1 MSYTIRDEATP
12 TSFAKD
18 PLGILQKHRTHVTW
32 DLNSAVLEAFR
43 HSYSE
48 ERKAD
53 AEAAAE
59 ADVEAAAEVPEADS
73 GQEEVLEA
81 QGINENELIPIMED
95 MSRVEY
101 YSCSNDNWING
112 TLHKN
117 VASERKNKSSTPQP
131 RFLTR

>member
-1 MSYTIRDEATP
+1 
-12 TSFAKD
+12 
-18 PLGILQKHRTHVTW
+18 
-32 DLNSAVLEAFR
+32 VLEAFR

-59 ADVEAAAEVPEADS
+59 AAAEADVEAGAEVPEADS

-101 YSCSNDNWING
+101 YSSSNDNWING